1 MRDKLCNLFTAL
13 FAVLF
18 AASLGTAYAVES
30 ATGDLA
36 AGAGVFR
43 ALELPPARTGRR
55 DPARALAEHRYRG
68 TRHVR
73 AVRALDDARVA
84 ASKSA

>member
-1 MRDKLCNLFTAL
+1 MRDKLRNLFTAL

-36 AGAGVFR
+36 TSAQQQ
-43 ALELPPARTGRR
+43 EPPKDCKKNPD
-55 DPARALAEHRYRG
+55 DPRCKDERKY
-68 TRHVR
+68 
-73 AVRALDDARVA
+73 
-84 ASKSA
+84 